1 MSTTHLPRVYLPL
14 PLVINANHPRHADNR
29 GLLVTALNAGW
40 VTIQYRKADGTTAT
54 RMATRNLSIMKA
66 FASHEDIEAVRV
78 SDHYNLA
85 SILYW
90 DHSAGALRSFR
101 VDSIREAHIP
111 DDPPEIN
118 H

>member
-14 PLVINANHPRHADNR
+14 PLAPHTHHRHADNR
-29 GLLVTALNAGW
+29 AMLTTALNAGW
-40 VTIQYRKADGTTAT
+40 VTVQYRKSDGTTAT
-54 RMATRNLSIMKA
+54 RMATRNLSIMRA
-66 FASHEDIEAVRV
+66 FASHSDIEAVRV
-78 SDHYNLA
+78 GNDCPSTV
-85 SILYW
+85 LYW

-101 VDSIREAHIP
+101 VDSIREAYIP

>member
-14 PLVINANHPRHADNR
+14 VPHTHHRHADNR
-29 GLLVTALNAGW
+29 ATLITALNAGW
-40 VTIQYRKADGTTAT
+40 VTVQYRKSDGTTAT
-54 RMATRNLSIMKA
+54 RMATRNLSIMRA
-66 FASHEDIEAVRV
+66 CAAPSDIEAVR
-78 SDHYNLA
+78 A
-85 SILYW
+85 SSAPSTVLYW

-101 VDSIREAHIP
+101 VDSIREAYIP

>member
-14 PLVINANHPRHADNR
+14 PLVFNANHPRYADNR
-29 GLLVTALNAGW
+29 ATLITALNAGW
-40 VTIQYRKADGTTAT
+40 VTVQYRKADGTTAS

-66 FASHEDIEAVRV
+66 FASRSDMGAVRV
-78 SDHYNLA
+78 GNDCPSTV
-85 SILYW
+85 LYW

-101 VDSIREAHIP
+101 VDSIREAYIP

>member
-14 PLVINANHPRHADNR
+14 PLVFNANHPRHADNR

-40 VTIQYRKADGTTAT
+40 VTIQYRKVDGRMAT

-78 SDHYNLA
+78 GNHYPA

-90 DHSAGALRSFR
+90 DHAAGALRSFR
-101 VDSIREAHIP
+101 VDSIREAYIP